1 MLPKPSR
8 ISSITLLLWLAVSLF
23 AGSPALAQTAAN
35 ADALPLDPELTK
47 GRLDNGMTYLIR
59 THRKPENRATLWL
72 AVNAGSMQED
82 DDQLGLAHFLEHMAF
97 NGTKRFKKQEI
108 VDYLEGIGMRFGPD
122 LNAYTSFDETV
133 YMLEV
138 PSDDP
143 QILEKALLI
152 LHEWAQGVSME
163 QEEVEKE
170 RGVVLEERRQGL
182 GARARIRDKQL
193 PVILHGSRYAD
204 RLPIG
209 TEAVLKSAPPE
220 TMRRFYVDWYRP
232 DLMAI
237 IAVGDFDKTKIEAQ
251 IKERFSDLKGPAAPP
266 KRLLHPVPGHEETLV
281 TIATDPELPVTAV
294 SILKKLPKMPQGTAT
309 AYREYLLHQLYH
321 SMLNARLDELRQK
334 ADAPFRFA
342 ASQSDYSSVRTAS
355 LLTRIVMVKQNQVDR
370 GVKALVTEVERVA
383 QNGFLDSELER
394 AKKELLRAYQS
405 SSAEKE
411 KKPSRVY
418 ASEMLRHFLQG
429 ESVPGIDYE
438 LQLLERF
445 LPNISTGDLNTL
457 AQQWNQ
463 KGSQVI
469 TVSAPEGSKVPSK
482 QEVLALVDQSQIQE
496 ISAYVDSTRTEP
508 LIPTPPSPGKIVK
521 ETTIPEIGV
530 TQWELSNGAKVLLKP
545 TDFKNDEILLSGFSP
560 GGHSLVPDEDLWS
573 AQFADTVVGAGGIGQ
588 FSAIELRKALAGKL
602 ASVSVS
608 ISELE
613 ETVRGSASPEDIE
626 AMFQLLYLRFTSPRK
641 DPDAFA
647 SWKANIQEWV
657 LNRLKTPETVFRDKL
672 QKVLTLEHPRRLP
685 PTRENLGK
693 VDLDKALEIYRNRF
707 RDASDFTF
715 VLVGN
720 LDLQHIKPFVL
731 KYLAGLPGSDRQE
744 KWRDL
749 GVKRPSGITKF
760 EVKKGLE
767 PKSQVYIR
775 FMGDG
780 EWTRQNQHDLASLS
794 RVLGIR
800 LREVLREDMGG
811 TYGVRAGGG
820 LSRRPRETYSFTLSF
835 GCAPENVDTLTSAV
849 LSEIETIKKEGIGE
863 DYLVKVRES
872 QTRKRELDVKSN
884 RFWSGQLA
892 SYSRYDGDPRLILD
906 YDALVKSVSSSRIQE
921 AAKRYL
927 KTDRYVI
934 GVLYPEK
941 VSEDGQHKD
950 DVRRLADVPT
960 FRQGRSP
967 VKNPFPG
974 LGWGTSHRNNCGSRT
989 PLANLRHPGPRGC
1002 GRGEASA

>member
-1 MLPKPSR
+1 MLPKLSR
-8 ISSITLLLWLAVSLF
+8 ISSMTLLLWLAIGFCAS
-23 AGSPALAQTAAN
+23 SPVLAQPAAI

-59 THRKPENRATLWL
+59 THHKPENRATLWL

-97 NGTKRFKKQEI
+97 NGTERFKKQEI

-143 QILEKALLI
+143 QILEKAFLI

-163 QEEVEKE
+163 KEEVEKE

-209 TEAVLKSAPPE
+209 TEEILKSAAPE
-220 TMRRFYVDWYRP
+220 TMRRFYANWYRP

-266 KRLLHPVPGHEETLV
+266 KRVLHPVPGHEETLV
-281 TIATDPELPVTAV
+281 AIATDPELPVTAV
-294 SILKKLPKMPQGTAT
+294 SILKKLPKLPQGTAA
-309 AYREYLLHQLYH
+309 AYRNYLLHQLYH

-342 ASQSDYSSVRTAS
+342 ASQSDYSSVQTAS
-355 LLTRIVMVKQNQVDR
+355 LLTRIVMVKQNQVNR
-370 GVKALVTEVERVA
+370 GLKALLAEIERVA
-383 QNGFLDSELER
+383 RNGFLDSELER
-394 AKKELLRAYQS
+394 SKKELLRAYQS
-405 SSAEKE
+405 STAEKE

-445 LPNISTGDLNTL
+445 LPDISTGDLNTL
-457 AQQWNQ
+457 ARQWSQ
-463 KGSQVI
+463 KGNRVI
-469 TVSAPEGSKVPSK
+469 TVSAPEGGKVPSQK
-482 QEVLALVDQSQIQE
+482 GLLALLDQSQRQE
-496 ISAYVDSTRTEP
+496 IEAYVDNARTEP
-508 LIPTPPSPGKIVK
+508 LIPAPPSPGKIVE

-530 TQWELSNGAKVLLKP
+530 AQWLLSNGAKVLLKP

-560 GGHSLVPDEDLWS
+560 GGHSLVSDEDLWS
-573 AQFADTVVGAGGIGQ
+573 AQFADAVVGAGGIGQ

-602 ASVSVS
+602 ARASVS

-613 ETVRGSASPEDIE
+613 ESVRGSASPEDVE

-641 DPDAFA
+641 DPEAFA
-647 SWKANIQEWV
+647 SWKANTQEWV
-657 LNRLKTPETVFRDKL
+657 LNRLKTPEAVFRDKL
-672 QKVLTLEHPRRLP
+672 QKILTREHPRRLP
-685 PTRENLGK
+685 PTQETLDK
-693 VDLDKALEIYRNRF
+693 VDLDKALEIYRDRF

-720 LDLQHIKPFVL
+720 LDLQHIKPLIL
-731 KYLAGLPGSDRQE
+731 KYLGGLPGSDRRE
-744 KWRDL
+744 NWRDV
-749 GVKRPSGITKF
+749 GVERPSGITKF

-780 EWTRQNQHDLASLS
+780 EWTRQNQQNLASLS
-794 RVLGIR
+794 QVLGIR

-820 LSRRPRETYSFTLSF
+820 LSRRPRETYSFTISF
-835 GCAPENVDTLTSAV
+835 GCAPKNVDTLTNAL

-872 QTRKRELDVKSN
+872 QTRKREVDVKSN

-892 SYSRYDGDPRLILD
+892 AYSRYDRDPRLILD
-906 YDALVKSVSSSRIQE
+906 YDTLVKNVSSPRIQE

-941 VSEDGQHKD
+941 VTDGEHKD
-950 DVRRLADVPT
+950 DVRRLATDGI
-960 FRQGRSP
+960 F
-967 VKNPFPG
+967 
-974 LGWGTSHRNNCGSRT
+974 
-989 PLANLRHPGPRGC
+989 
-1002 GRGEASA
+1002 